1 MVHKAGCAVAR
12 TAADLIGLPVAALA
26 GYRNKARR
34 LIRVVPVKLVFKGW
48 RRPAPVDHPLE
59 HGSLPL

>member
-1 MVHKAGCAVAR
+1 VAR